1 MTSVG
6 LVTGSEPFAGLPDN
20 PAELLLPRIDGRSFG
35 SIEVKAVSTPVSLAG
50 LPTFLPAL
58 IAEYRPAFVVSLGLA
73 TGEAV
78 LRVEAIGI
86 NMLSF
91 GVADNEGAQPTD
103 GRALDP
109 SGPPAR
115 KATWDY
121 DAIVR
126 ALLAAGLPA
135 KTSYSAGTHMCNATL
150 YTALGAMEA
159 LGLKGPCGFFH
170 VPYLPQQVARFL
182 AEVPVGGNRAPQAER
197 ALASMSF
204 DDQLRGVSIMLE
216 TVARSATSGR

>member
-1 MTSVG
+1 MTSIG
-6 LVTGSEPFAGLPDN
+6 LITGSEPFAGLADN
-20 PAELLLPRIDGRSFG
+20 PAELLLPHIDGKSFG
-35 SIEVKAVSTPVSLAG
+35 GIEVKAVATPVSLAG
-50 LPTFLPAL
+50 LPRFLPGL

-73 TGEAV
+73 LGEPV
-78 LRVEAIGI
+78 LRVETIGI

-91 GVADNEGAQPTD
+91 GTPDNEGAQPTD

-115 KATWDY
+115 KATWDH

-150 YTALGAMEA
+150 YTALGAIAA
-159 LGLKGPCGFFH
+159 LGLQGPCGFFH
-170 VPYLPQQVARFL
+170 LPYLPQQVARFL
-182 AEVPVGGNRAPQAER
+182 SEAPIGGNRAPHAER

-216 TVARSATSGR
+216 TVARGASTGG